1 MEDKIE
7 DYQYRVNSIHKR
19 DIIEDEK
26 NKKESINEEVKI
38 HKRYFFN
45 NFQWDIITSIIGL
58 IIIIGMTFLIVKLVG
73 KIFD

>member
-1 MEDKIE
+1 MEDKIK
-7 DYQYRVNSIHKR
+7 DYHNRVNSIHKR
-19 DIIEDEK
+19 DIIENEK
-26 NKKESINEEVKI
+26 NKKESINEENKI

>member
-19 DIIEDEK
+19 DIIENEK
-26 NKKESINEEVKI
+26 NKKESINEENKI

>member
-19 DIIEDEK
+19 DIIENEK
-26 NKKESINEEVKI
+26 NKKESINEENKI
-38 HKRYFFN
+38 HKKYFFN

-58 IIIIGMTFLIVKLVG
+58 IIIVGMTFLIVQLVG

>member
-19 DIIEDEK
+19 DIIENEK

-38 HKRYFFN
+38 HKNIF
-45 NFQWDIITSIIGL
+45 L
-58 IIIIGMTFLIVKLVG
+58 IIFNGILLLQL
-73 KIFD
+73 

>member
-26 NKKESINEEVKI
+26 NKKESINEENKI
-38 HKRYFFN
+38 HKKYFFN

>member
-7 DYQYRVNSIHKR
+7 DYHNRVNSIHKR
-19 DIIEDEK
+19 DIIENEK
-26 NKKESINEEVKI
+26 NKKESINEENKI

-58 IIIIGMTFLIVKLVG
+58 IIIVGMTFLIVQLVG

>member
-7 DYQYRVNSIHKR
+7 DYHNRVNSIHKR
-19 DIIEDEK
+19 DIIENEK
-26 NKKESINEEVKI
+26 NKKESINEENKI